1 MARTRKAEAVS
12 AAKVLGARGGRAGTG
27 SSKRRAGVDYSKLGK
42 SAWEEWTPEERAAE
56 MRRRRRKGLRTAKA
70 AR

>member
-1 MARTRKAEAVS
+1 MARTKKAEAVS

-27 SSKRRAGVDYSKLGK
+27 SSKRRQADYSKLGA
-42 SAWEEWTPEERAAE
+42 SAWEGWTPEEKAAE
-56 MRRRRRKGLRTAKA
+56 MRRRRRKGMRAAKA